1 MTAWLDIVKKHAKM
15 NKGKSLK
22 EFLPDAKKEY
32 DMLKK
37 SGKIQLKGT
46 SSKKSKKTKSSK
58 KGGKSRKNKRKQRGR
73 GLMRGGDDEMV
84 TGQNDEIETNQ
95 DAGMEGGKRGKRSK
109 RSKRS
114 KRRRSMKGG
123 GSLADSAAPINESM

>member
-22 EFLPDAKKEY
+22 EYLPDAKKEY

-58 KGGKSRKNKRKQRGR
+58 KGGKSKKNKRRRKQRG
-73 GLMRGGDDEMV
+73 GEVDEMV
-84 TGQNDEIETNQ
+84 TDQ
-95 DAGMEGGKRGKRSK
+95 DGEMEGGKRGKRSK

>member
-1 MTAWLDIVKKHAKM
+1 MTAWLDIVKKHSKM

-58 KGGKSRKNKRKQRGR
+58 KGGKSRKNKRRRKQRG
-73 GLMRGGDDEMV
+73 GEDDEMV
-84 TGQNDEIETNQ
+84 TGQDGE
-95 DAGMEGGKRGKRSK
+95 MEGGKRSRKGRKGGKRRK
-109 RSKRS
+109 
-114 KRRRSMKGG
+114 SMKGG

>member
-22 EFLPDAKKEY
+22 EYLPDAKKEY

-58 KGGKSRKNKRKQRGR
+58 KGGKSRKNKRRRKQRG
-73 GLMRGGDDEMV
+73 GEDDEMV
-84 TGQNDEIETNQ
+84 TDQ
-95 DAGMEGGKRGKRSK
+95 DREMEGGKRGKRSK

>member
-22 EFLPDAKKEY
+22 EYLPDAKKEY

-58 KGGKSRKNKRKQRGR
+58 KGGKSRKNKRRRKQRG
-73 GLMRGGDDEMV
+73 GEDDEMV
-84 TGQNDEIETNQ
+84 TDQ
-95 DAGMEGGKRGKRSK
+95 DGEMEGGKRGKRSK

>member
-22 EFLPDAKKEY
+22 EYLPDAKKEY

-58 KGGKSRKNKRKQRGR
+58 KGGKSRKNKRRRKQRG
-73 GLMRGGDDEMV
+73 GEDVEMV
-84 TGQNDEIETNQ
+84 TDQ
-95 DAGMEGGKRGKRSK
+95 DGEMEGGKRSRKGRKGGKRT
-109 RSKRS
+109 
-114 KRRRSMKGG
+114 RSMKGG

>member
-22 EFLPDAKKEY
+22 EYLPDAKKEY

-58 KGGKSRKNKRKQRGR
+58 KGGKSRKNKRRRKQRG
-73 GLMRGGDDEMV
+73 GEDDEIV
-84 TGQNDEIETNQ
+84 TDQ
-95 DAGMEGGKRGKRSK
+95 DGGMEGGKRGKRSK

>member
-15 NKGKSLK
+15 NKGKSLI
-22 EFLPDAKKEY
+22 EYLPDAKKEY

-58 KGGKSRKNKRKQRGR
+58 KGGKSRKNKRRRKQRG
-73 GLMRGGDDEMV
+73 GDDDEMV
-84 TGQNDEIETNQ
+84 TDQ
-95 DAGMEGGKRGKRSK
+95 DGGMEGGKRGKRSK

>member
-22 EFLPDAKKEY
+22 EYLPDAKKEY

-58 KGGKSRKNKRKQRGR
+58 KGGKSRKNKRRRKQRG
-73 GLMRGGDDEMV
+73 GEDDEMV
-84 TGQNDEIETNQ
+84 TDQ
-95 DAGMEGGKRGKRSK
+95 DGGMEGGKRGKRSK

>member
-22 EFLPDAKKEY
+22 EYLPDAKKEY

-58 KGGKSRKNKRKQRGR
+58 KGGKSRKNKRRRKQRG
-73 GLMRGGDDEMV
+73 GEVDEMV
-84 TGQNDEIETNQ
+84 TDQ
-95 DAGMEGGKRGKRSK
+95 DREMEGGKRGKRSK

>member
-22 EFLPDAKKEY
+22 EYLPDAKKEY

-46 SSKKSKKTKSSK
+46 YSKKSKKTKSFKKRGKSK
-58 KGGKSRKNKRKQRGR
+58 KNKRRRKQRG
-73 GLMRGGDDEMV
+73 GEDDEMV
-84 TGQNDEIETNQ
+84 TDQYG
-95 DAGMEGGKRGKRSK
+95 GMEGGKRGKRSK

>member
-22 EFLPDAKKEY
+22 EYLPDAKKEY

-58 KGGKSRKNKRKQRGR
+58 KGGKSRKNKRRR
-73 GLMRGGDDEMV
+73 THRGGEDDEMV
-84 TGQNDEIETNQ
+84 TDQ
-95 DAGMEGGKRGKRSK
+95 DREMEGGKRGKRSK

>member
-22 EFLPDAKKEY
+22 EYLPDAKKEY

-58 KGGKSRKNKRKQRGR
+58 KGGKSRKNKRRRKQRG
-73 GLMRGGDDEMV
+73 GEDDEMV
-84 TGQNDEIETNQ
+84 TNQ
-95 DAGMEGGKRGKRSK
+95 DGEMEGGKRSRKGRKGGKRRK
-109 RSKRS
+109 
-114 KRRRSMKGG
+114 SMKGG

>member
-22 EFLPDAKKEY
+22 EYLPDAKKEY

-58 KGGKSRKNKRKQRGR
+58 KGGKSRKNKRRRKQRG
-73 GLMRGGDDEMV
+73 GEDVEMV
-84 TGQNDEIETNQ
+84 TDQ
-95 DAGMEGGKRGKRSK
+95 DGEMEGGKRSRKGRKGGKRRK
-109 RSKRS
+109 
-114 KRRRSMKGG
+114 SMKGG

>member
-22 EFLPDAKKEY
+22 EYLPDAKKEY

-46 SSKKSKKTKSSK
+46 SSKKSKKTKSFK
-58 KGGKSRKNKRKQRGR
+58 KRGKSRKNKRRRKQRG
-73 GLMRGGDDEMV
+73 GEVDEMV
-84 TGQNDEIETNQ
+84 TDQ
-95 DAGMEGGKRGKRSK
+95 DGGMEGGKRGKRSK

-114 KRRRSMKGG
+114 KRRRSMKGAPR
-123 GSLADSAAPINESM
+123 LADSAAPINESM

>member
-1 MTAWLDIVKKHAKM
+1 MTAWLNIVKKHAKM

-22 EFLPDAKKEY
+22 EYLPDAKKEY

-37 SGKIQLKGT
+37 SGKIKLKGT
-46 SSKKSKKTKSSK
+46 YSKKSKKTKSFKKRGKSK
-58 KGGKSRKNKRKQRGR
+58 KYTRKQRGR
-73 GLMRGGDDEMV
+73 GLMRGGDDTM
-84 TGQNDEIETNQ
+84 NQ
-95 DAGMEGGKRGKRSK
+95 DGGMEGSEMEGSEMEGGKRGKRSK

>member
-1 MTAWLDIVKKHAKM
+1 MTAWLNIVKKHAKM

-22 EFLPDAKKEY
+22 EYLPDAKKEY

-46 SSKKSKKTKSSK
+46 YSKKSKKTKSFKKRGKSK
-58 KGGKSRKNKRKQRGR
+58 KYTRRRKQRG
-73 GLMRGGDDEMV
+73 GEDDVIV
-84 TGQNDEIETNQ
+84 TDQ
-95 DAGMEGGKRGKRSK
+95 DAGMEGGKRGKRSRKGRKGRKGGK
-109 RSKRS
+109 RT
-114 KRRRSMKGG
+114 RSMKGG

>member
-1 MTAWLDIVKKHAKM
+1 MTAWLNIVKKHAKM

-22 EFLPDAKKEY
+22 EYLPDAKKEY

-58 KGGKSRKNKRKQRGR
+58 KGGKSRKNKRRRKQRG
-73 GLMRGGDDEMV
+73 GDGEDDE
-84 TGQNDEIETNQ
+84 TDQ
-95 DAGMEGGKRGKRSK
+95 DGEMEGGKRSRKGRKGRKGGKRRK
-109 RSKRS
+109 
-114 KRRRSMKGG
+114 SMKGG